1 MNRREALLL
10 LLLLGVTPLKS
21 FGEQQSKLWRVG
33 FLASRQR
40 PASPNSD
47 IFYGAF
53 AQGMRELG
61 YIEGESLVIE
71 WRFADG
77 HFERLPGLAAE
88 LVRLK
93 VDVIVTSGSPATR
106 AAQEATTTI
115 PIVMAGV
122 GDPLESGFVKSLA
135 RPGGNI
141 TGVSLLL
148 GDMAP
153 KQLEMLLRVAPKLSR
168 TAVVFNPDNF
178 SQFPLLKNV
187 QAAARKVNVTILPV
201 ELRTPQEIEK
211 AFATMAQ
218 ANAEALIIL
227 PDPISNDHLQ
237 QIAKL
242 AVRNHLPSVDSMREF
257 VAAGGLMSYGQ
268 NYRDNF
274 RGAATYVDKI
284 LKGATPGDL
293 PIEQPTKFEMFIN
306 RKTAKALRLTIPQSL
321 LISADQVIE

>member
-1 MNRREALLL
+1 MNRREALLS
-10 LLLLGVTPLKS
+10 LLLLGVIPLRS
-21 FGEQQSKLWRVG
+21 FAEQQSKLWRVG

-53 AQGMRELG
+53 AQGMHELG
-61 YIEGESLVIE
+61 YTEGESLVIE

>member
-1 MNRREALLL
+1 MNRREALLS
-10 LLLLGVTPLKS
+10 LLLLGVIPLRS
-21 FGEQQSKLWRVG
+21 FAEQQSKLWRVG

-53 AQGMRELG
+53 AQGMHELG
-61 YIEGESLVIE
+61 YTEGESLVIE

-242 AVRNHLPSVDSMREF
+242 AVRNHLPPVDSMREF

-284 LKGATPGDL
+284 LKGPTPGDL

>member
-1 MNRREALLL
+1 MNRREALLS
-10 LLLLGVTPLKS
+10 LLLLGVIPLRS
-21 FGEQQSKLWRVG
+21 FAEQQSKLWRVG

-53 AQGMRELG
+53 AQGMHELG
-61 YIEGESLVIE
+61 YTEGESLVIE

-242 AVRNHLPSVDSMREF
+242 AVRNHLPSVNSMREF